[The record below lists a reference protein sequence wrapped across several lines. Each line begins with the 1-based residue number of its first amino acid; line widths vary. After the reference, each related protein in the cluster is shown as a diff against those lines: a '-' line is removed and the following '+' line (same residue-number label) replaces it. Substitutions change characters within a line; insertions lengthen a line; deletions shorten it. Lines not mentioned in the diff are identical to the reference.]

1 MHEYC
6 LTTDIEVL
14 SLANIVEN
22 SKLEKDDFHFLTK
35 NTELAMYICA
45 TFHVCRDNFMFIG
58 KIREA
63 PNIRVKEVSGT
74 SQAAGIGVTK
84 LNIKDKE
91 DKVTA
96 RTLASYISRIHPKT

>member
-22 SKLEKDDFHFLTK
+22 SKLEKDDFYFLTK

-63 PNIRVKEVSGT
+63 PNIRVKGGIWDVSSGGDR
-74 SQAAGIGVTK
+74 S
-84 LNIKDKE
+84 E
-91 DKVTA
+91 
-96 RTLASYISRIHPKT
+96 